1 MKIFVNGTFDILHRG
16 HLEMLQYAA
25 SLGDALVVAID
36 SDRRVKELKGDT
48 RPINNQEDRKFMLD
62 CIKGVSR
69 TYVFDS
75 DEQLT
80 EMIKIYEP
88 DIMVKGADYRYKPI
102 IGKEHCKEI
111 VFYAHTGH
119 STTNT
124 IQDII
129 NRG

>member
-16 HLEMLQYAA
+16 HLELLTHAS

-36 SDRRVKELKGDT
+36 SDRRVKELKGDK
-48 RPINNQEDRKFMLD
+48 RPINNQEDRKFVLE
-62 CIKGVSR
+62 CIKGVTR
-69 TYVFDS
+69 VYIFDT
-75 DEQLT
+75 DEQLET
-80 EMIKIYEP
+80 IIKIYEP

-102 IGKEHCKEI
+102 IGKEYCKEI
-111 VFYAHTGH
+111 AFYGHTGH